1 MQCQRM
7 HRRLG
12 EQRARRLTQP
22 SSTMNLKL
30 SFEGR
35 LIKDSRGIKSLFR
48 GNGLWMSRG
57 TWNIG
62 SKEGGEKRTP
72 GGEARKGRQKFELN
86 PESHGETLGKRH
98 TFWSARKP
106 LLGDRCEGWRE
117 MEAGRTAKRLLQSAV
132 CFGPLHSVIRE

>member
-1 MQCQRM
+1 M

-35 LIKDSRGIKSLFR
+35 LIKDSRGIKLLFR

-57 TWNIG
+57 T
-62 SKEGGEKRTP
+62 
-72 GGEARKGRQKFELN
+72 
-86 PESHGETLGKRH
+86 
-98 TFWSARKP
+98 
-106 LLGDRCEGWRE
+106 
-117 MEAGRTAKRLLQSAV
+117 
-132 CFGPLHSVIRE
+132 